1 MPTPALQR
9 VLCVEDD
16 PDIRTILE
24 FSLAD
29 VGGLQVLC
37 CDSGAAALAAVA
49 GFRPDLVLLDVMMPG
64 LSGPDTLQA
73 LRALPVMQ
81 GVPVVFLTAKALPH
95 ELETLLL
102 QGATGVIVKPF
113 DPMTLPQDILPYWEH
128 GRGVGGPPEAQ
139 RD

>member
-1 MPTPALQR
+1 MPATILIADDEPNILISLEYLLQR
-9 VLCVEDD
+9 EGFTVRVARDGQEALDAIRAD
-16 PDIRTILE
+16 P
-24 FSLAD
+24 
-29 VGGLQVLC
+29 
-37 CDSGAAALAAVA
+37 
-49 GFRPDLVLLDVMMPG
+49 PDLVLLDVMMPG
-64 LSGPDTLQA
+64 MSGPDTLRA

-128 GRGVGGPPEAQ
+128 GRGVAGPQEGGAG
-139 RD
+139 